1 MEYRIIDIT
10 WNYAPQRLQ
19 RTIAVRQDI
28 DLVTFA
34 YIIMNAFLESPA
46 NGFAFVQGKKAY
58 GLGWDTQDSHFNE
71 VLLHN
76 SDYIDTLG
84 FADLE
89 DTFTF
94 IYNDD
99 YDCSNWEFTCRKGK
113 TINRKGKR
121 YASMIDGKG
130 LGIFAYAI
138 DTLKL
143 YIDGKLKPELTYE
156 QLDDRGL
163 DTPFNVRINQLKDFE
178 KFDLSYAKKE
188 FSGSMDDTLPYYVED
203 YNNSLDYFSN
213 DEYDEE
219 LDDDWMEEEC
229 GNTENLADSLIHL
242 SLIGAFS
249 QKESLDYVSE
259 TFDRLASKYDEET
272 AFMMIAQTLAKNILE
287 LMQGTSSLAEEYK
300 EQLKKLK

>member
-188 FSGSMDDTLPYYVED
+188 FSESMDDTLPYYVED

-213 DEYDEE
+213 DAYDEE
-219 LDDDWMEEEC
+219 LDDEWMEEEC
-229 GNTENLADSLIHL
+229 SNTENLADSLIHL

-249 QKESLDYVSE
+249 QKESLGYVSE

>member
-130 LGIFAYAI
+130 IGIFAYAI

-188 FSGSMDDTLPYYVED
+188 FSESMDDTLPYYVED

-259 TFDRLASKYDEET
+259 TFNRLASKYDEET

>member
-188 FSGSMDDTLPYYVED
+188 FSESMDDTLPYYVED

-219 LDDDWMEEEC
+219 LDDKWMEEEC

>member
-188 FSGSMDDTLPYYVED
+188 FSENMDDTLPYYVED

>member
-28 DLVTFA
+28 DLITFA

-188 FSGSMDDTLPYYVED
+188 FSESMDDTLPYYVED

-219 LDDDWMEEEC
+219 LDDKWMEEEC

>member
-188 FSGSMDDTLPYYVED
+188 FSESMDDTLPYYVED
-203 YNNSLDYFSN
+203 YNNSLEYFSN

-259 TFDRLASKYDEET
+259 TFNRLASKYDEET
-272 AFMMIAQTLAKNILE
+272 AFMMIAQTLANNILE

>member
-188 FSGSMDDTLPYYVED
+188 FSESMDDTLPYYVED
-203 YNNSLDYFSN
+203 YNNSLDYFNN

>member
-188 FSGSMDDTLPYYVED
+188 FSESMDDTLPYYVED

-219 LDDDWMEEEC
+219 LDDKWMEEEC

-259 TFDRLASKYDEET
+259 TFDCLASKYDEET

>member
-130 LGIFAYAI
+130 IGIFAYAI

-188 FSGSMDDTLPYYVED
+188 FSESMDDTLPYYVED

-249 QKESLDYVSE
+249 QKESLGYVSE
-259 TFDRLASKYDEET
+259 TFNRLASKYDEET

>member
-188 FSGSMDDTLPYYVED
+188 FSESMDDTLPYYVED

>member
-71 VLLHN
+71 ILLHN

-188 FSGSMDDTLPYYVED
+188 FSENMDDTLPYYVED

>member
-46 NGFAFVQGKKAY
+46 NGFAFVQGKKTY

-188 FSGSMDDTLPYYVED
+188 FSESMDDTLPYYVED

>member
-188 FSGSMDDTLPYYVED
+188 FSESMDDTLPYYVED

-259 TFDRLASKYDEET
+259 TFNRLSSKYDEET

>member
-163 DTPFNVRINQLKDFE
+163 DTPFNVRINQLRDFE

-188 FSGSMDDTLPYYVED
+188 FSESMDDTLPYYVED

>member
-10 WNYAPQRLQ
+10 WNYAPKRLQ

-188 FSGSMDDTLPYYVED
+188 FSESMDDTLPYYVED

-219 LDDDWMEEEC
+219 LDDNWMEEEC

>member
-121 YASMIDGKG
+121 YASMINGKG

-188 FSGSMDDTLPYYVED
+188 FSESMDDTLPYYVED

-259 TFDRLASKYDEET
+259 TFNRLASKYDEET

>member
-188 FSGSMDDTLPYYVED
+188 FSESMDDTLPYYVED

-249 QKESLDYVSE
+249 QKESLGYVSE

>member
-130 LGIFAYAI
+130 IGIFAYAI

-188 FSGSMDDTLPYYVED
+188 FSESMDDTLPYYVED

>member
-188 FSGSMDDTLPYYVED
+188 FSESMDDTLPYYVED

-219 LDDDWMEEEC
+219 LDDDWMEKEC

>member
-188 FSGSMDDTLPYYVED
+188 FSECMDDTLPYYVED

-213 DEYDEE
+213 DAYDEE
-219 LDDDWMEEEC
+219 LDNEWMEEEC
-229 GNTENLADSLIHL
+229 GDTENLADSLIHL

-259 TFDRLASKYDEET
+259 TFDRLSSKYDEET

-287 LMQGTSSLAEEYK
+287 LMQGTSSLAKEYK

>member
-121 YASMIDGKG
+121 YAYMIDGKG

-188 FSGSMDDTLPYYVED
+188 FSESMDDTLPYYVED

>member
-28 DLVTFA
+28 DLITFA

-188 FSGSMDDTLPYYVED
+188 FSESMDDTLPYYVED

-259 TFDRLASKYDEET
+259 TFNRLASKYDEET

>member
-99 YDCSNWEFTCRKGK
+99 YDCSNWEFTCMKGK

-188 FSGSMDDTLPYYVED
+188 FSESMDDTLPYYVED

>member
-188 FSGSMDDTLPYYVED
+188 FSESMDDTLPYYVED
-203 YNNSLDYFSN
+203 YNNSLEYFSN

-259 TFDRLASKYDEET
+259 TFDCLASKYDEET

>member
-76 SDYIDTLG
+76 SDYIDILG

-188 FSGSMDDTLPYYVED
+188 FSESMDDTLPYYVED

>member
-34 YIIMNAFLESPA
+34 YIIINAFLESPA

-188 FSGSMDDTLPYYVED
+188 FSESMDDTLPYYVED

-259 TFDRLASKYDEET
+259 TFNRLASKYDEET

>member
-1 MEYRIIDIT
+1 
-10 WNYAPQRLQ
+10 
-19 RTIAVRQDI
+19 
-28 DLVTFA
+28 
-34 YIIMNAFLESPA
+34 MNAFLESPA

-188 FSGSMDDTLPYYVED
+188 FSESMDDTLPYYVED

>member
-143 YIDGKLKPELTYE
+143 YIDGKLKPDLTYE

-188 FSGSMDDTLPYYVED
+188 FSESMDDTLPYYVED

>member
-188 FSGSMDDTLPYYVED
+188 FSESMDDTLPYYVED

-219 LDDDWMEEEC
+219 LDDNWMEEEC

>member
-188 FSGSMDDTLPYYVED
+188 FSESMDDTLPYYVED

-259 TFDRLASKYDEET
+259 TFNRLASKYDEET

>member
-99 YDCSNWEFTCRKGK
+99 YDCSNWDFTCRKGK

-188 FSGSMDDTLPYYVED
+188 FSESMDDTLPYYVED

>member
-188 FSGSMDDTLPYYVED
+188 FSESMDDTLPYYVED

-287 LMQGTSSLAEEYK
+287 LMQGTSSLAEKYK

>member
-58 GLGWDTQDSHFNE
+58 GLGWDKQDSHFNE

-188 FSGSMDDTLPYYVED
+188 FSENMDDTLPYYVED

-219 LDDDWMEEEC
+219 LDEDWMEEEC

>member
-10 WNYAPQRLQ
+10 WNYAPKRLQ

-188 FSGSMDDTLPYYVED
+188 FSESMDDTLPYYVED

-219 LDDDWMEEEC
+219 LDDDWMEKEC

>member
-163 DTPFNVRINQLKDFE
+163 DTPFNVRIYQLKDFE

-188 FSGSMDDTLPYYVED
+188 FSESMDDTLPYYVED

-287 LMQGTSSLAEEYK
+287 LMQGTSSLAEKYK